1 MHSRITFALLSILL
15 TAAAGCG
22 PKPRDNTPAKAA
34 DEWTRMVPFEKD
46 GELEIV
52 NRYGSIEVTSG
63 APGAVAVKIERIA
76 QAPNQA
82 TARTLVPKIAI
93 EEIVGVKRLSLRTEG
108 IAGVLIGVSFE
119 TNYRVSVP
127 PTALVRLQ
135 TTSGAISI
143 TGIKGRVA
151 VLSGMG
157 TITGKDLGGAVDV
170 RSMGGEI
177 KIDLASITD
186 QPVSIRAGRGAP
198 LQLSIPPAANAN
210 LSATAT
216 NANISVDGLRF
227 APIGELERE
236 RERGRGPRR
245 VRGRINKGGTPIEL
259 SSVGGDISVR
269 AREAP

>member
-1 MHSRITFALLSILL
+1 LRSRVTLPFLSILL

-22 PKPRDNTPAKAA
+22 PKPRDNTPARAA
-34 DEWTRMVPFEKD
+34 DEWTRMVPFERD
-46 GELEIV
+46 GEINIV
-52 NRYGSIEVTSG
+52 NRYGSIEVTG
-63 APGAVAVKIERIA
+63 GDPAAVAVKIERIA
-76 QAPNQA
+76 QAPNEA
-82 TARTLVPKIAI
+82 AARTLVPKIAI
-93 EEIVGVKRLSLRTEG
+93 EEIIGVKRLSLRTEG

-135 TTSGAISI
+135 TAGGAISI
-143 TGIKGRVA
+143 VGIKGRVA
-151 VLSGMG
+151 VLSNTG
-157 TITGKDLGGAVDV
+157 TVTGKDLGGAVDV
-170 RSMGGEI
+170 RTMGGEI
-177 KIDLASITD
+177 KIDLSSITD
-186 QPVSIRAGRGAP
+186 QPISIRAGRGAP

-216 NANISVDGLRF
+216 NANISVERLPF
-227 APIGELERE
+227 YPLGEPERE
-236 RERGRGPRR
+236 RARGPRR

>member
-1 MHSRITFALLSILL
+1 VHTKVSFALLAALL

-22 PKPRDNTPAKAA
+22 PKPRDNTPVKAA

-46 GELEIV
+46 GEIEIV
-52 NRYGSIEVTSG
+52 NRYGSIAVTSG
-63 APGAVAVKIERIA
+63 DAGAVAVKIERIA
-76 QAPNQA
+76 HAPNQA

-93 EEIVGVKRLSLRTEG
+93 EETVGVKRLSLRTEG

-135 TTSGAISI
+135 TGNGAISI
-143 TGIKGRVA
+143 AGIQGRVA
-151 VLSGMG
+151 VLSNMG
-157 TITGKDLGGAVDV
+157 TITGRDLGGAIDV

-177 KIDLASITD
+177 KIDLASVTD
-186 QPVSIRAGRGAP
+186 QPVAIRAGRGAP
-198 LQLSIPPAANAN
+198 LQLSIPLATNAN

-216 NANISVDGLRF
+216 NANISVEGLRF
-227 APIGELERE
+227 APIGEP
-236 RERGRGPRR
+236 ERGRGPRR

>member
-1 MHSRITFALLSILL
+1 
-15 TAAAGCG
+15 
-22 PKPRDNTPAKAA
+22 
-34 DEWTRMVPFEKD
+34 MVPFEKD
-46 GELEIV
+46 GEIDIV
-52 NRYGSIEVTSG
+52 NRYGAIEVTSG
-63 APGAVAVKIERIA
+63 DAGAVAVRIERIA
-76 QAPNQA
+76 HAPNEA

-93 EEIVGVKRLSLRTEG
+93 EEKVGVKRLSLRTEG

-135 TTSGAISI
+135 TTNGAISI
-143 TGIKGRVA
+143 AGIKGRVA
-151 VLSGMG
+151 VLSNTG
-157 TITGKDLGGAVDV
+157 TVTGKDLGGAVDV
-170 RSMGGEI
+170 RTMGGEVN
-177 KIDLASITD
+177 IDLASITD
-186 QPVSIRAGRGAP
+186 QPVAIRAGRGAP

-216 NANISVDGLRF
+216 NANILVEGLRF
-227 APIGELERE
+227 APIGEPE